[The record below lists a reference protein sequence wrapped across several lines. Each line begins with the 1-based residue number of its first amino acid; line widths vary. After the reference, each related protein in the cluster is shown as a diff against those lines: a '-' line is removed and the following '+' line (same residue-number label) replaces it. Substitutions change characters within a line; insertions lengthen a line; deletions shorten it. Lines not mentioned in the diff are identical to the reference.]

1 MKKRYII
8 YSENLESGNRTIM
21 VGEDRINIDNGF
33 YAQERCDILSLD
45 VGQSILLNDDTIIT
59 RVFDSCGSKSA

>member
-1 MKKRYII
+1 
-8 YSENLESGNRTIM
+8 M

-45 VGQSILLNDDTIIT
+45 IGQSILLNDDTIIT

>member
-1 MKKRYII
+1 MKMYLI
-8 YSENLESGNRTIM
+8 YSENWKRGNHTIM
-21 VGEDRINIDNGF
+21 VSEDRINIDHGF

-59 RVFDSCGSKSA
+59 RLFDSCGSKSA